1 MPLLYGEGPKAF
13 LRLQQE
19 IMKQTDDQTLFA
31 WKIGF
36 EAMKDDICRP
46 LASHPSK
53 FRGAGS
59 LIPTRDSGLQSPFS
73 MTNKGLRIEIPVIH
87 WDDGPYGVAILN
99 CSTYSSVP
107 EQLALPIVR
116 LGPPGCYCYARDARH
131 IGPLNTVYSSVPSD
145 ISRSE
150 KESAPKLECKN
161 IKTMTIYMKQEPAQQ
176 AQQSA
181 IIAVRMP
188 DRIGRFYHPRC
199 WSAKVTALTS
209 QGISE
214 DTLYGDIHVFPPG
227 HRRGAVLMQGDDRSH
242 LLVFFNAEME
252 NLRGYACKILYSPLL
267 EPHFLDIPNPYP
279 RTLEPSTSRIYE
291 DDITPSQKLVQ
302 DLANTVLS
310 ALEREDDAL
319 SPDFQGLQA
328 QQVFANEVDRSLS
341 WNLMHDH
348 YGPSNTEYDIT
359 ECHMDFSAYAHIGP
373 NKENGISII
382 IVKINFKE
390 VCELQGSLYELE
402 GSPAPIIKKKY

>member
-87 WDDGPYGVAILN
+87 WDD
-99 CSTYSSVP
+99 
-107 EQLALPIVR
+107 
-116 LGPPGCYCYARDARH
+116 
-131 IGPLNTVYSSVPSD
+131 
-145 ISRSE
+145 
-150 KESAPKLECKN
+150 
-161 IKTMTIYMKQEPAQQ
+161 
-176 AQQSA
+176 
-181 IIAVRMP
+181 
-188 DRIGRFYHPRC
+188 
-199 WSAKVTALTS
+199 
-209 QGISE
+209 GISE

-402 GSPAPIIKKKY
+402 GSPAPIIKNKY